1 MNIIKVLTTAC
12 ILVSSFAAQAQD
24 KITYPD
30 ISYAVFRLT
39 KTIGGLAVSGAEGY
53 EDYMLTGISGL
64 TVGQQIELP
73 G

>member
-24 KITYPD
+24 KITYTD
-30 ISYAVFRLT
+30 IAYAVFCLKKSMST
-39 KTIGGLAVSGAEGY
+39 SSLVPVNTIA
-53 EDYMLTGISGL
+53 
-64 TVGQQIELP
+64 P

>member
-30 ISYAVFRLT
+30 ISYAGTPRTVTL
-39 KTIGGLAVSGAEGY
+39 GGLAVSGAEATRTTCSLASP
-53 EDYMLTGISGL
+53 DSLSDNR
-64 TVGQQIELP
+64 
-73 G
+73 